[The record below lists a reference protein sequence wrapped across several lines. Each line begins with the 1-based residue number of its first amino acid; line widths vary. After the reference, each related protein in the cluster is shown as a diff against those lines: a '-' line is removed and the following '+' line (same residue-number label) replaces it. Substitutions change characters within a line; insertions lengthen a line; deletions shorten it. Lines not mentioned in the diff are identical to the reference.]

1 MASTQTT
8 ATDLAGRP
16 LVITFWSF
24 GCEASIAAVERV
36 QDLVAGWPGQVAAVA
51 VHTPRFPYEDDER
64 RLTQAVARH
73 RIDLPVVHDPDY
85 LTWNRYNPVG
95 WPATAVVDR
104 NGRVV
109 GMAHGIDGMDTVVDV
124 VAGEIARPVGRRD
137 RDRPAARSGGAS
149 GSGTGGRRATA
160 LASVPDRV
168 TSTALDR
175 LERDRDHTSLWFP
188 SALAVTRSGMTAVA
202 DTGNDRLLVGRLDD
216 DRRTFRPGVEI
227 TDVDRP
233 TAVAFGGDDLLYA
246 IERGTGSVIQIDL
259 IAGTVD
265 IVADGELEA
274 PTDLLVDVDG
284 SLVVADAGRDQL
296 IRIVGTGGSDVLI
309 GPIAGRGA
317 TGCDD
322 GPADRAELAQPVAMA
337 RTSKGIAFCDAAS
350 SNVRI
355 LTDGG
360 RVLTATG
367 NEFFDWGLVD
377 GPAAA
382 ARFQRPSGLAAT
394 ADELVVADTGND
406 RLRVLS
412 RRKVRTLGLTGLDQ
426 PTGLAA
432 VDGGLLLVADTGNHR
447 LVLVDPADSRAW
459 TVDVYPA
466 AMTSVWEDE
475 PAEGRRRPG

>member
-1 MASTQTT
+1 MASTPIA
-8 ATDLAGRP
+8 ATDLARRP
-16 LVITFWSF
+16 LVIAFWSF
-24 GCEASIAAVERV
+24 GCEASIAALERV
-36 QDLVAGWPGQVAAVA
+36 DALVAAWPEQVAAVA

-64 RLTQAVARH
+64 RLTQAVVRH

-85 LTWNRYNPVG
+85 LTWNRYNPGG

-109 GMAHGIDGMDTVVDV
+109 GMADGIEGLDTVVEA
-124 VAGEIARPVGRRD
+124 VAAEIARPTGRRD
-137 RDRPAARSGGAS
+137 RDRAS
-149 GSGTGGRRATA
+149 SRTGGEAGSAAGKRPSTV
-160 LASVPDRV
+160 LASVPDRI
-168 TSTALDR
+168 TSAAIDRLDR
-175 LERDRDHTSLWFP
+175 NRHHTSLWFP
-188 SALAVTRSGMTAVA
+188 SAVAVTPSGVVAVA
-202 DTGNDRLLVGRLDD
+202 DTGNDRLLVGRIDD
-216 DRRTFRPGVEI
+216 DRRTLRPGVEI

-233 TAVAFGGDDLLYA
+233 TAVAFGGDELLYA

-259 IAGTVD
+259 VAGTVD

-274 PTDLLVDVDG
+274 PTDLLVDTDG
-284 SLVVADAGRDQL
+284 SLVVADAGLDQL

-309 GPIAGRGA
+309 GPIAGRGG

-322 GPADRAELAQPVAMA
+322 GPADRAGLAQPVAMV
-337 RTSKGIAFCDAAS
+337 RTANGIAFCDAAS

-360 RVLTATG
+360 KVLTATG

-382 ARFQRPSGLAAT
+382 ARFQRPGGLAAT
-394 ADELVVADTGND
+394 ADDELVVADTGND

-412 RRKVRTLGLTGLDQ
+412 RRRVRTLGLAGLDQ

-475 PAEGRRRPG
+475 PA